1 MGQSSPDETSV
12 KFVASNGWFEKFKKR
27 HSLHNIHIQGE
38 KASADEDAAKK
49 YPAELADII
58 QTKGYL
64 ADQVFNADETGLS
77 WEKMPSRTYISKNEK
92 TAPGFKVSK
101 DRITLLLCSN
111 ASGDFIT
118 KPMLIHRS
126 LNPCSMKQCNNYDLP
141 VYWRDNKKAWMTGHL
156 FKNWFHNCFVPD
168 VENYLKKKNLAF
180 KVLLILDNAPSHPI
194 DLNHSNVE
202 IAFLP
207 GNTTSLLQPLDQG
220 IIAAFK
226 SYYIRKSFELI
237 LEKINSTDIT
247 VSEVWKQFSILNCVE
262 VIGSSLKEIRQS
274 TLNASW
280 KALLLEMVSQ
290 ENVVEPIQREY
301 DNIVSLA
308 HAIGGDGFTEI
319 TVDDILELVTENEI
333 NEADLVTVISETL
346 AIEDNFEDLFNEEIK
361 NFTPKGIEKRLDM
374 AKQMES
380 YFLENDP
387 LPERAELFKRNLQNC
402 LSAYQ
407 EIYKDL
413 QSKSKQSLMT
423 DFLKPK
429 PTGSAMELVDETSSD
444 LEIRPVKRSR
454 TTIIGDDE
462 D

>member
-1 MGQSSPDETSV
+1 MQNEKKRPSLKRNFISLQTKIEILDQIKNQERIADIGRHFNLNESTIRSIKQSEEKIRNSVASGSSILAKNVARPSAPIMEKMEQALILWVEDVNKKRLPLNKGALKHKALKIFDYLKQMGQSSADETSV

-77 WEKMPSRTYISKNEK
+77 WKKMPNRTYISKNEK

-101 DRITLLLCSN
+101 DRITLLLCCN

-118 KPMLIHRS
+118 KPMLIHRA
-126 LNPCSMKQCNNYDLP
+126 LNPRSMKQCNKNDLP
-141 VYWRDNKKAWMTGHL
+141 AYWRANKKARMTGHL
-156 FKNWFHNCFVPD
+156 VEDWFHNCFVPD

-194 DLNHSNVE
+194 DLNHPSVE
-202 IAFLP
+202 IAFSP
-207 GNTTSLLQPLDQG
+207 RNTTSLLQPLDQG
-220 IIAAFK
+220 IVATFK
-226 SYYIRKSFELI
+226 LYYIR
-237 LEKINSTDIT
+237 
-247 VSEVWKQFSILNCVE
+247 
-262 VIGSSLKEIRQS
+262 
-274 TLNASW
+274 
-280 KALLLEMVSQ
+280 
-290 ENVVEPIQREY
+290 
-301 DNIVSLA
+301 
-308 HAIGGDGFTEI
+308 GDGFTEI

-333 NEADLVTVISETL
+333 NEAHLVTVISETL
-346 AIEDNFEDLFNEEIK
+346 PIEDFFNEETK
-361 NFTPKGIEKRLDM
+361 NFTLK
-374 AKQMES
+374 
-380 YFLENDP
+380 ENG
-387 LPERAELFKRNLQNC
+387 NLQNG

-413 QSKSKQSLMT
+413 QSESQQSLMT

-429 PTGSAMELVDETSSD
+429 PTRSAVE
-444 LEIRPVKRSR
+444 LEIRPVKHSR
-454 TTIIGDDE
+454 TTIISDDE